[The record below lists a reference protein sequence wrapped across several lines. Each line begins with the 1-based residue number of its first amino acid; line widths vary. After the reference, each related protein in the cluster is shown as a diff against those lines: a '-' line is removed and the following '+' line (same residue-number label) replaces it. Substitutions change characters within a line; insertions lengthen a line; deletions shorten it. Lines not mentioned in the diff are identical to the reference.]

1 MFLNIE
7 MSYCQYIQWHRRLPR
22 WCLVIIQDEFQYE
35 QIGGS
40 SSKDSTVSSFGYQ
53 QYWTGLR
60 SHDRN
65 NFARQRSRWIIGN
78 VNLLR
83 IKPSLIPK
91 NKARGYNTK
100 KTVKHKV
107 LSTTIQ
113 VTVER
118 FSDRQIVSVRR
129 IWGENATQG
138 QPFLQ
143 IHRSSM
149 RRYRALHVG
158 ETS

>member
-1 MFLNIE
+1 
-7 MSYCQYIQWHRRLPR
+7 
-22 WCLVIIQDEFQYE
+22 
-35 QIGGS
+35 
-40 SSKDSTVSSFGYQ
+40 
-53 QYWTGLR
+53 
-60 SHDRN
+60 
-65 NFARQRSRWIIGN
+65 
-78 VNLLR
+78 
-83 IKPSLIPK
+83 
-91 NKARGYNTK
+91 
-100 KTVKHKV
+100 VKHKV

>member
-1 MFLNIE
+1 
-7 MSYCQYIQWHRRLPR
+7 
-22 WCLVIIQDEFQYE
+22 LVIIQDEFQYE

-91 NKARGYNTK
+91 NKERGYNTK

-129 IWGENATQG
+129 I
-138 QPFLQ
+138 
-143 IHRSSM
+143 
-149 RRYRALHVG
+149 
-158 ETS
+158 